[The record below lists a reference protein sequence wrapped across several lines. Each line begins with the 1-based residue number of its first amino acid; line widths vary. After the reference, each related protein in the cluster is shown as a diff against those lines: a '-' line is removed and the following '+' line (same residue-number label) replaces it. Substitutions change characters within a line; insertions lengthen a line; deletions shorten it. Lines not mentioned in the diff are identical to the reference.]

1 MHCCSTAEEL
11 EEEGFAAWFA
21 FLQEEDYCITTQK
34 QYQKKETVCVVVV
47 AQYQSH
53 VTESLIFSLRV
64 FEPF

>member
-1 MHCCSTAEEL
+1 MNHHMPAACVCA
-11 EEEGFAAWFA
+11 EEEG
-21 FLQEEDYCITTQK
+21 LQDYCITTQK
-34 QYQKKETVCVVVV
+34 QYQKKKQFAVVVV